1 MKIYIIIGAVGIISI
16 ILIYA
21 ATKPDVYPIER
32 SIYIIGSAEEIFPM
46 INSLKEQGKWTPYEA
61 DKTIMTYRGADS
73 GVTSAVVWDSEGK
86 AGKGSLEITKSQPPN
101 KVEIDLRM
109 ERPFKVTNKVE
120 FTIEPHADS
129 TKVTWRMQHN
139 EPYPAKVI
147 GIFMNM
153 DKMVG
158 KDFEVGLSRLK
169 KLIEKK

>member
-1 MKIYIIIGAVGIISI
+1 MKMMIIAIVGIIAA

-32 SIYIIGSAEEIFPM
+32 SIYIAGSAEEIFPK
-46 INSLKEQGKWTPYEA
+46 INSLKEQGKWTPY
-61 DKTIMTYRGADS
+61 DGDQPVMSYSGADS
-73 GVTSAVVWDSEGK
+73 GVTAAVAWDSKGK

-109 ERPFKVTNKVE
+109 EKPFKVTNKVE
-120 FTIEPHADS
+120 FTIEPQADS
-129 TKVTWRMQHN
+129 SKVTWRMQHN

-147 GIFMNM
+147 GIFMSM